1 MPLGKEDEMRK
12 KLYTKKCAA
21 CKLIF
26 RTDNSEQTVCETCQ
40 KKKKPSLK
48 KKKARPFTATRDIS
62 LLEITSA
69 LERYNERRGTC
80 YTYGQIVALLDDG
93 DISVREF
100 MKH

>member
-1 MPLGKEDEMRK
+1 MGKEAEMRK
-12 KLYTKKCAA
+12 KLYTKKCAT

-40 KKKKPSLK
+40 KKKKTKPE
-48 KKKARPFTATRDIS
+48 KKKAHPFTATRGIS

-69 LERYNERRGTC
+69 LEHYNERRGTC
-80 YTYGQIVALLDDG
+80 YTYGQIVALLDGG

-100 MKH
+100 MKR